1 MSQLTLE
8 EDLARQ
14 GRFYSSVIWLS
25 LIGLV
30 VFFVWAWFAM
40 LDEVTVGT
48 GKVTPSSHAQV
59 IESLDGGIV
68 NALLVQ
74 EGDIVEQG
82 EMLARL
88 DPTRF
93 QSNYGEAAARARA
106 LRASSERLRAEL
118 TGEPLTFSEE
128 SLREPNLVARE
139 RQLYESRRRNL
150 NETVSNLQ
158 KTLELINAEI
168 RMTQPLVAKGAAGQV
183 EVIRLQRQVAELR
196 GKIDEARNQYAVR
209 AREEQVKNDA
219 DLDAQIQAMAGK
231 ADQLDRATLY
241 SPVRGVVKDIQVTT
255 VGGVLQPGG
264 KLMEIVPLEDKLL
277 IETRINPRDIAYIR
291 PGLPATVKVTAYDS
305 SIYGNLNGNVEVVS
319 PDTIQDEVQR
329 DQFYYRVYV
338 RTEHAEL
345 ENRSGKRFPILP
357 GMVAS
362 VEIKTGQKTVM
373 DYLIKPLNKVK
384 RAVIKIPTAGLGCGG
399 D

>member
-30 VFFVWAWFAM
+30 VFFAWAWFAM

-82 EMLARL
+82 QMLARL

-118 TGEPLTFSEE
+118 IGEPLKFSAE
-128 SLREPNLVARE
+128 SMREPNLVARE

-305 SIYGNLNGNVEVVS
+305 SIYGNLDGKVEIVS
-319 PDTIQDEVQR
+319 PDTLQDEVQR

-338 RTEHAEL
+338 RTDHAEL

-362 VEIKTGQKTVM
+362 VEIKTGQKTVL

-384 RAVIKIPTAGLGCGG
+384 EALRER
-399 D
+399 

>member
-74 EGDIVEQG
+74 EGDIVELG

-384 RAVIKIPTAGLGCGG
+384 EALRER
-399 D
+399 

>member
-14 GRFYSSVIWLS
+14 WRFYSSVIWLS

-384 RAVIKIPTAGLGCGG
+384 EALRER
-399 D
+399 

>member
-74 EGDIVEQG
+74 EGDIVKQG

-329 DQFYYRVYV
+329 DQFYYWVYV

-384 RAVIKIPTAGLGCGG
+384 EALRER
-399 D
+399 

>member
-1 MSQLTLE
+1 M
-8 EDLARQ
+8 
-14 GRFYSSVIWLS
+14 
-25 LIGLV
+25 
-30 VFFVWAWFAM
+30 
-40 LDEVTVGT
+40 
-48 GKVTPSSHAQV
+48 
-59 IESLDGGIV
+59 
-68 NALLVQ
+68 
-74 EGDIVEQG
+74 
-82 EMLARL
+82 
-88 DPTRF
+88 
-93 QSNYGEAAARARA
+93 
-106 LRASSERLRAEL
+106 
-118 TGEPLTFSEE
+118 
-128 SLREPNLVARE
+128 
-139 RQLYESRRRNL
+139 
-150 NETVSNLQ
+150 
-158 KTLELINAEI
+158 
-168 RMTQPLVAKGAAGQV
+168 
-183 EVIRLQRQVAELR
+183 
-196 GKIDEARNQYAVR
+196 
-209 AREEQVKNDA
+209 
-219 DLDAQIQAMAGK
+219 
-231 ADQLDRATLY
+231 
-241 SPVRGVVKDIQVTT
+241 RGVVKDIQVTT

-384 RAVIKIPTAGLGCGG
+384 EALRER
-399 D
+399 